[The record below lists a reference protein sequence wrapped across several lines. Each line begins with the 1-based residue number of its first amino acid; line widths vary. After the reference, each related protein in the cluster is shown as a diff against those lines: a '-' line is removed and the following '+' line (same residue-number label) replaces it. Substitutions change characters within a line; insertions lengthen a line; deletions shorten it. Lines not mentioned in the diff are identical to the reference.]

1 VGDDPLLIPHNRR
14 SGALPDDSALAEAVA
29 PLWKARYEK
38 GVRRM
43 AQRMKTSGAQPE
55 R

>member
-29 PLWKARYEK
+29 PLWNARYEK

-43 AQRMKTSGAQPE
+43 VEWMKARGAQTE

>member
-1 VGDDPLLIPHNRR
+1 VGDDPLLISLNGR
-14 SGALPDDSALAEAVA
+14 SGALPDDSAPGEAVA

-43 AQRMKTSGAQPE
+43 AQRMKTSEAQPE